1 MKKFR
6 EAENKVRLFGRDI
19 LSSPGMQKE
28 KEYIQHGRFSVYAH
42 SFLVA
47 SLCVYIAE
55 RLSLRHDTR
64 SLVRGALLHDYFLYD
79 WHTPD
84 KSHRL
89 HAFSHAGRGLENAR
103 RDFRLNRIERNM
115 IRSHMFPLNKSV
127 PKYRESII
135 LCAADKLCAVA
146 ETLRALFPPKSKA

>member
-1 MKKFR
+1 
-6 EAENKVRLFGRDI
+6 
-19 LSSPGMQKE
+19 MQIE
-28 KEYIQHGRFSVYAH
+28 RVCYQHGVVTTFAH
-42 SFLVA
+42 SIRVA
-47 SLCVYIAE
+47 CLAVWIADRLRLWHRVDLHSLIRA
-55 RLSLRHDTR
+55 
-64 SLVRGALLHDYFLYD
+64 ALLHDYFLYD

-89 HAFSHAGRGLENAR
+89 HAFSHAGRALENAR